1 MIQVF
6 CARRGSGK
14 TKRLIELAN
23 HQQLEAK
30 GDSVYIDDDSRPML
44 QLNRSIRFID
54 TMEYGVRDCS
64 DFYGMLCGI
73 ISSNYDIENMKE
85 PHKRFNLKELYNKN
99 IYIASTNQPLLD
111 ELQNFRIS
119 NSNENNTNDLRL
131 KYKHICI
138 RSTIF
143 NRGSIMICCN

>member
-73 ISSNYDIENMKE
+73 ISSNYDIENISIDGLFNIINCTMKE
-85 PHKRFNLKELYNKN
+85 SAQLIKRIANLTDRFGINVYINININGSEEVPEGIKEYV
-99 IYIASTNQPLLD
+99 A
-111 ELQNFRIS
+111 
-119 NSNENNTNDLRL
+119 
-131 KYKHICI
+131 
-138 RSTIF
+138 
-143 NRGSIMICCN
+143 